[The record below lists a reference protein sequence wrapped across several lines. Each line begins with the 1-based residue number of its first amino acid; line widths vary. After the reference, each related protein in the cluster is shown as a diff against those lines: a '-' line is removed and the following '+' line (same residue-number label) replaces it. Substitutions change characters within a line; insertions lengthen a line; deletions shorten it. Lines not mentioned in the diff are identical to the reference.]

1 MVREETL
8 ANELASTGATG
19 LVPVLT
25 DEAKEQVIMGGDLQ
39 KLTPKQRLAYIYQL
53 CDSLGLN
60 PLTRPFEY
68 LTLNNKLTLYARKDA
83 TDQLRRV
90 HKISLKIT
98 ERIEDK
104 ESGSYTVVVEA
115 KLPDGR
121 CDQSSGSV
129 AIGGQ
134 KFKYDTD
141 KNGKETKKAVRD
153 ENGDPVMEMY
163 RGDARANAIMKAET
177 KAKRR
182 ATLSLMGLG
191 FMDETEIE
199 TIPKAAVKDLAP
211 IRPDQSEKILT
222 LCLNDPKVVRANIE
236 MYGVTT
242 LGKLNVEQA
251 EEVIVFLEKLTQ

>member
-1 MVREETL
+1 M
-8 ANELASTGATG
+8 ANELVAGTPT
-19 LVPVLT
+19 VPALS

-39 KLTPKQRLAYIYQL
+39 KLTPKQRLAYIHQL
-53 CDSLGLN
+53 CNTLGLN

-83 TDQLRRV
+83 TDQLRKI
-90 HKISLKIT
+90 HKVSLKIV

-104 ESGSYTVVVEA
+104 EAGSYTVVVEA
-115 KLPDGR
+115 QTPDGR

-129 AIGGQ
+129 AIGGI
-134 KFKYDTD
+134 KYKYETD

-153 ENGDPVMEMY
+153 ENGDPVMESLK
-163 RGDARANAIMKAET
+163 GEARANAIMKAET

-199 TIPKAAVKDLAP
+199 TIPAAAKRDIPP
-211 IRPDQSEKILT
+211 IRPDQCEKVLT
-222 LCLNDPKVVRANIE
+222 LCENDPKRVKANIE

-251 EEVIVFLEKLTQ
+251 EEVIAFLEKLSQ